1 MSTEGAYKRYLP
13 PKFVKSI
20 PNAQPRISYLRR
32 VPVCTGKLISIVES
46 ARHNDRQRNKYRE
59 LYDLARTQNP
69 DLDIQLLFII
79 GTDENEPSELYD
91 LPDKIFVS
99 HRDIITGDFID
110 TYDNLPLKT
119 FAAYQYFLDFC
130 PHATNLIMHDD
141 DMVPR
146 LDAIQ
151 NLVDKQIACL
161 NGNPI
166 RDMEN
171 SKLTRYGGKYHFF
184 VDQIPTDHIVPAY
197 CNGQCS
203 MLNYDTVHKIY
214 EVAKQTDRNG
224 FRLEDVY
231 FTGLLRQ
238 KAEIPLG
245 VEHELEMAYCDEAE
259 TDDLL
264 ERVLDSGNFSL
275 MRSEP
280 RQ

>member
-1 MSTEGAYKRYLP
+1 ML
-13 PKFVKSI
+13 KS
-20 PNAQPRISYLRR
+20 NF
-32 VPVCTGKLISIVES
+32 
-46 ARHNDRQRNKYRE
+46 
-59 LYDLARTQNP
+59 
-69 DLDIQLLFII
+69 QLLFII

-91 LPDKIFVS
+91 LPDKIFAS

-171 SKLTRYGGKYHFF
+171 SKESFA
-184 VDQIPTDHIVPAY
+184 PTKFI
-197 CNGQCS
+197 Q
-203 MLNYDTVHKIY
+203 
-214 EVAKQTDRNG
+214 
-224 FRLEDVY
+224 
-231 FTGLLRQ
+231 
-238 KAEIPLG
+238 
-245 VEHELEMAYCDEAE
+245 
-259 TDDLL
+259 
-264 ERVLDSGNFSL
+264 
-275 MRSEP
+275 
-280 RQ
+280 

>member
-1 MSTEGAYKRYLP
+1 MVENITSL
-13 PKFVKSI
+13 SI
-20 PNAQPRISYLRR
+20 KYPLIIS
-32 VPVCTGKLISIVES
+32 CES
-46 ARHNDRQRNKYRE
+46 
-59 LYDLARTQNP
+59 
-69 DLDIQLLFII
+69 
-79 GTDENEPSELYD
+79 G
-91 LPDKIFVS
+91 
-99 HRDIITGDFID
+99 
-110 TYDNLPLKT
+110 
-119 FAAYQYFLDFC
+119 
-130 PHATNLIMHDD
+130 
-141 DMVPR
+141 
-146 LDAIQ
+146 
-151 NLVDKQIACL
+151 L
-161 NGNPI
+161 NGNICP
-166 RDMEN
+166 
-171 SKLTRYGGKYHFF
+171 LTAHFR
-184 VDQIPTDHIVPAY
+184 PAY

-224 FRLEDVY
+224 FRLEGESETPICFNQTSLNILDVY